1 MEKVQWNSINKKQ
14 NGLKQSKNEKSCTL
28 PWDLCYDTD
37 LYCNNNNKPWL
48 SPPPMRGSK
57 ICRVKLIVT
66 YVPGLSTLSRSLHS
80 HSSVAQVHLHTIH
93 PARMVW
99 RWPCTTEECRWM
111 LRVNARKMGKS
122 GEPSCICNWMSFRRP
137 FLLPLIGGG
146 VFNNTLVLLK

>member
-28 PWDLCYDTD
+28 LWDLCYDTD

-57 ICRVKLIVT
+57 NCRVKLIVT

-93 PARMVW
+93 PAGWCEGGLVQQRNDGGCCVSMRE
-99 RWPCTTEECRWM
+99 RWKRVESPRAYVTEW
-111 LRVNARKMGKS
+111 VS
-122 GEPSCICNWMSFRRP
+122 GDHFCYPSLVEGS
-137 FLLPLIGGG
+137 LII
-146 VFNNTLVLLK
+146 L